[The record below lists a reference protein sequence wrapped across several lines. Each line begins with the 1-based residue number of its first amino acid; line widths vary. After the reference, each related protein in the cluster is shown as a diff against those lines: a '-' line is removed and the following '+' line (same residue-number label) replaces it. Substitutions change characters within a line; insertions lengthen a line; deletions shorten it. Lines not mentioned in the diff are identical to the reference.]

1 MLDIDIF
8 KIIFSYFN
16 NIENIAI
23 EKITSGSI
31 NQTYK
36 LSINNEKFILQK
48 INNQIFNENVMV
60 DMINIT
66 TYLKQFILIPDLLK
80 YDNSYYIKHNNF
92 IYRIYKFINGYNI
105 DKTKISNS
113 MLYKLGEYM
122 YSYHSLLKNFDYN
135 PCHII
140 KDFHN
145 TQKYIDKINKL
156 INNYTND
163 IKINV
168 NKMINFYNNNYNQLF
183 VDKQLI
189 HGDTRIENILYN
201 DNEFILIDY
210 DTIMIGSIYIDIGDL
225 FRSLFTN
232 LEDNNIIYDKSLHL
246 EFIKGYYNKN
256 LNINYKDFEKKCI
269 DSTLIISLEL
279 SIRFYINYIED
290 YYFGYNEKKYKSRKE
305 HNLRRAN
312 ISYDLFNNIYK
323 NNY

>member
-23 EKITSGSI
+23 EKITAGSI

-66 TYLKQFILIPDLLK
+66 TYLKQFILIPYLLK

-92 IYRIYKFINGYNI
+92 IYRIYKFIDGYNI

-156 INNYTND
+156 INNYTNH

-201 DNEFILIDY
+201 NNEFILIDY

-225 FRSLFTN
+225 CRSLFTN

-279 SIRFYINYIED
+279 SIRFYIDYIED
-290 YYFGYNEKKYKSRKE
+290 YYFGYNEKKYNSRKD